1 MDQLQK
7 SKQFPTVINTDLI
20 FLHYLKI
27 SHTVHTGY
35 NIMDIMS
42 GLDVIGGRFV
52 GEVTVGHVMWPRL
65 AVASVV
71 LARPARCSDRVRM
84 L

>member
-1 MDQLQK
+1 
-7 SKQFPTVINTDLI
+7 
-20 FLHYLKI
+20 
-27 SHTVHTGY
+27 
-35 NIMDIMS
+35 MDIMS